1 MKLFAKTF
9 NGASPLTIFAK
20 SFILH
25 VWQSF
30 EYRSECFEKIREIQ
44 WRAPV
49 MNSNFTKKGI
59 LYSCRNCTILPN
71 LSKIFFFIKHTLETI
86 STISRC
92 SSKEN
97 LTYMQN
103 VFTGSNKDM
112 KNRLFWHLY
121 IQLWTVFILWTHK
134 SESIHRIQKIFW
146 TAI

>member
-1 MKLFAKTF
+1 MKLFAKIF

-20 SFILH
+20 SFILMFDRVLNTPLNVLKKSAKFSGEH
-25 VWQSF
+25 LWLTVTLPKKESF
-30 EYRSECFEKIREIQ
+30 TVVAIARFCQICQK
-44 WRAPV
+44 
-49 MNSNFTKKGI
+49 
-59 LYSCRNCTILPN
+59 
-71 LSKIFFFIKHTLETI
+71 FFFIKHILETV
-86 STISRC
+86 STISIC